1 MRALLLMMLLI
12 MILLHFSIKWKQ
24 EYQGNSSALP
34 FGDSILDI
42 TVITRMGE
50 GYNLTV
56 KELVKS
62 IRVETLKFILS

>member
-24 EYQGNSSALP
+24 EYQGNSALP